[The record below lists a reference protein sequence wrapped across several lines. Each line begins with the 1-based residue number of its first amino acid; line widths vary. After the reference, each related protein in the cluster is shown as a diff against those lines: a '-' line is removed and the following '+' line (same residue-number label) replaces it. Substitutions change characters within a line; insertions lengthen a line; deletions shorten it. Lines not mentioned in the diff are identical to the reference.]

1 MKMNETQI
9 EAHQPFPSFKD
20 YLAATRAEAARL
32 APVTMIYTVS
42 GTRRSAA
49 LAGLD
54 PQSDAAIQWLRL
66 GMLSCV
72 ELIFAHGVQHI
83 LMPLLTPS
91 QFKETTVNYH
101 EKLWKWVEDGLIGK
115 QAVTDFQARG
125 WQVRFLFADQSP
137 RLQRM
142 NASLAQATPERQA
155 PCLWLYVIPQPGQ
168 LWQWM
173 LEIFQEKAPQNQ
185 AQAIH
190 QLYGADIPPATLSLD
205 FGKPI
210 VSPDLLP
217 PFLFGK
223 LDCYWSQRPGYSLDE
238 TQLRAILYDHAIVR
252 STWQS
257 DKTGRA
263 EYADEYRRAWEN
275 GPILGLGTRLGPH
288 WYPSETSMIS

>member
-1 MKMNETQI
+1 
-9 EAHQPFPSFKD
+9 
-20 YLAATRAEAARL
+20 
-32 APVTMIYTVS
+32 MIYTVS

-210 VSPDLLP
+210 SVP
-217 PFLFGK
+217 
-223 LDCYWSQRPGYSLDE
+223 
-238 TQLRAILYDHAIVR
+238 AIVCMKPNCAP
-252 STWQS
+252 SYTITPLCAAPGKATKPGAPNTLTNTAGHG
-257 DKTGRA
+257 KTGLSWVWVPGWGRIGIHPKQA
-263 EYADEYRRAWEN
+263 
-275 GPILGLGTRLGPH
+275 
-288 WYPSETSMIS
+288 